1 MNTSSRATLIGF
13 SAVILWSSIVGLIK
27 EVTHSFGPLF
37 GSALMYSIA
46 FLFLFATIGWIPLR
60 TFPRKYLIWGGLLMV
75 SYELCLSLSIAYSQ
89 NSKQAI
95 EIGMVNYLWPSFTL
109 VSTILFT
116 DRKSSWLIF
125 PGILLSMFG
134 IVWVLGGDAGFS
146 PSQMLHN
153 ISINPLSYGLAFLG
167 ACLWSAYCVATIKIS
182 KGTNGITLF
191 FMLTALVLW
200 TKYLISDEITIPVV
214 SMLSV
219 IYLVLAAAA
228 MGFGYAAWNIGIIKG
243 NVTILTGASYF
254 IPIFSSAISSTL
266 LATVLGFSF
275 WQGSSMICAG
285 SILCW
290 LSTKTSKK
298 LVKQT
303 I

>member
-1 MNTSSRATLIGF
+1 MTTSSKATLIGF
-13 SAVILWSSIVGLIK
+13 GAVILWSSIVGLIK

-46 FLFLFATIGWIPLR
+46 FLFLLSTIGWVPLR
-60 TFPRKYLIWGGLLMV
+60 KFPRKYLIWGGLLMV

-125 PGILLSMFG
+125 PGIALSMLG
-134 IVWVLGGDAGFS
+134 IVWVLGGDAGFN
-146 PSQMLHN
+146 PAQMLHN

-182 KGTNGITLF
+182 KGTNGITFF
-191 FMLTALVLW
+191 FMLTAVILW
-200 TKYLISDEITIPVV
+200 IKYLLTGENTIPLV
-214 SMLSV
+214 SVSSV
-219 IYLVLAAAA
+219 LYLILVAAA

-243 NVTILTGASYF
+243 NVTILTGASYL
-254 IPIFSSAISSTL
+254 IPIFSSALSSAL
-266 LATVLGFSF
+266 LATALGFSF
-275 WQGSSMICAG
+275 WQGSSMVCAG

-298 LVKQT
+298 TLKQPV
-303 I
+303 

>member
-1 MNTSSRATLIGF
+1 MTKSSKATLIGF
-13 SAVILWSSIVGLIK
+13 GAVILWSSIVGLIK

-46 FLFLFATIGWIPLR
+46 FLFLFATIGWVPLKK
-60 TFPRKYLIWGGLLMV
+60 FPRTYLICGGLLMV
-75 SYELCLSLSIAYSQ
+75 SYELCLSLSIAFSQ

-116 DRKSSWLIF
+116 DRKSNWLIV
-125 PGILLSMFG
+125 PGILISMFG

-153 ISINPLSYGLAFLG
+153 ISINPLSYGLAFVG

-191 FMLTALVLW
+191 FMLTAILLW
-200 TKYLISDEITIPVV
+200 AKFLITSENTIPIVT
-214 SMLSV
+214 LSSV
-219 IYLVLAAAA
+219 LYLVLAAAA
-228 MGFGYAAWNIGIIKG
+228 MGFGYAAWNIGIIDG
-243 NVTILTGASYF
+243 NVTILTGASYL
-254 IPIFSSAISSTL
+254 IPIFSSALSSAL
-266 LATVLGFSF
+266 LATALGFSF
-275 WQGSSMICAG
+275 WQGSSMVCAG
-285 SILCW
+285 SLLCW

-298 LVKQT
+298 D
-303 I
+303 